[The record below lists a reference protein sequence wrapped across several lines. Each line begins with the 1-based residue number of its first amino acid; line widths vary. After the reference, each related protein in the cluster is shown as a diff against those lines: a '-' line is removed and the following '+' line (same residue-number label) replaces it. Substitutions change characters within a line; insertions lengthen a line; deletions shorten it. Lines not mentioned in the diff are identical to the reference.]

1 MPEDS
6 KNARP
11 VEIDSVLPPDAKGKT
26 SSKQEIE
33 HASEVSRIIAHWM
46 DEFIHIPGT
55 SIRIGLDPII
65 GLVPGIGALLSSS
78 VSFVVLAEGV
88 RHRVP
93 LFVLMRMGLNVL
105 INDALDSLPI
115 VGDAASIFFRSN
127 TRNLALLNQW
137 KAGEQE
143 AVKRGSRLFLFFFFF
158 VWLSLIFLWA
168 TVWVLIAGTVWQLLK
183 KLGGVF

>member
-1 MPEDS
+1 MSEDS
-6 KNARP
+6 NKARP
-11 VEIDSVLPPDAKGKT
+11 VDIDEVLPPDAKGKAPT
-26 SSKQEIE
+26 SEKAH

-105 INDALDSLPI
+105 INDALDSLPVI
-115 VGDAASIFFRSN
+115 GDAASIFFRSN
-127 TRNLALLNQW
+127 TKNLALLNQW

-143 AVKRGSRLFLFFFFF
+143 SVKKGSRLFLLIFFF

-168 TVWVLIAGTVWQLLK
+168 TVWVLIAGTAWHFIKQVT
-183 KLGGVF
+183 G